1 MIWPRGHAHAM
12 KGHAMIWRMSPLLSC
27 VQVSGSPV
35 ALNSSR
41 ITTSH
46 VGKEPNITPSSDTP
60 PFVDIHCHL
69 LPEIDDGAVS
79 WEETLEMARMAVA
92 DGIST
97 IVATPHQLGNCAGN
111 GGDAIRQK
119 VADVQQFLQQHHVPL
134 RVLPGADVRIEPDL
148 IPKLRSGEVLTLA
161 DRRRYVLLELPH
173 EVYLPLDG
181 LLSKLAAAGIRG
193 ILTHPERN
201 LGILGQPRVLEPL
214 VTAGCLL
221 QITAGALTGT
231 FGPQIEKF
239 ATSLVQKRL
248 VHFVATDAHGCRTR
262 RPLLRRAFDRVA
274 QLLGHEAAVDLCCR
288 NPALAV
294 EGRDV
299 ASLPLRPRQTGLSSW
314 FRWNKAG

>member
-1 MIWPRGHAHAM
+1 M
-12 KGHAMIWRMSPLLSC
+12 
-27 VQVSGSPV
+27 
-35 ALNSSR
+35 
-41 ITTSH
+41 
-46 VGKEPNITPSSDTP
+46 NIHQSSDTSPLTEVSQSNDDP

-69 LPEIDDGAVS
+69 LPEIDDGSTS
-79 WEETLEMARMAVA
+79 WEETLEMARLAVA

-111 GGDAIRQK
+111 SGDAIRQK
-119 VADVQQFLQQHHVPL
+119 VVEVQQFLQQHHVPL

-148 IPKLRSGEVLTLA
+148 VSKLRNGEVLTIA
-161 DRRRYVLLELPH
+161 DRRRHVLLELPH
-173 EVYLPLDG
+173 EVYFPLDG
-181 LLSKLAAAGIRG
+181 LLSKLAAAGILG

-201 LGILGQPRVLEPL
+201 LGILGQPRVLQPL
-214 VTAGCLL
+214 VDAGCLM
-221 QITAGALTGT
+221 QITAGALLGT

-274 QLLGHEAAVDLCCR
+274 KLVGHEVALDLCCR
-288 NPALAV
+288 NPASV
-294 EGRDV
+294 IEGRDV
-299 ASLPLRPRQTGLSSW
+299 ASLSPSSRRTGFASGFGSGLSGW